1 MPNCSADKASITI
14 RGVSETPP
22 GWSSICNLGQCSGL
36 EHSMQSRRRHA
47 MATKGAQSNRTRA
60 QLVIIIDVGSHCKV
74 VCKSDAQDRDV
85 LDFFKALYNGWW

>member
-1 MPNCSADKASITI
+1 
-14 RGVSETPP
+14 
-22 GWSSICNLGQCSGL
+22 
-36 EHSMQSRRRHA
+36 